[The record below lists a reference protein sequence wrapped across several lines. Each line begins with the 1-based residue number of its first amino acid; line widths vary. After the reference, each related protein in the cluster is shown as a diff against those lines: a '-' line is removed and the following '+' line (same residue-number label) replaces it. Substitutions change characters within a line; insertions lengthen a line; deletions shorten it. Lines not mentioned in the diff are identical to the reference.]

1 MTSSAHDVVG
11 PQLSARAYD
20 VGVSDGALEIK
31 LEDGRILHV
40 LLAYFPRLLHATGPQ
55 RDNWQLIGRG
65 VGIHWPDLDED
76 VSVENLLGHTASC
89 WCTKLWAEE
98 SDGRPRCACRTGPW
112 IRGKIGSGQV
122 TVSARP
128 HRSPMTR

>member
-1 MTSSAHDVVG
+1 MTSSAHDVGPG

-76 VSVENLLGHTASC
+76 VSVENLLGTRRAAGAPS
-89 WCTKLWAEE
+89 
-98 SDGRPRCACRTGPW
+98 SGP
-112 IRGKIGSGQV
+112 
-122 TVSARP
+122 
-128 HRSPMTR
+128 RSPMVDPDVLAERAHGYEERLDRDK